1 MDKPV
6 KLSARKKARSIAL
19 QALYQ
24 WALSGSPLNQIRE
37 EYASHHNM
45 EKVDVAYFDELLLE
59 IAKNVA
65 NIDEAISPFLDRDI
79 KELNPVELTVLR
91 IGTYEVLHRPEI
103 PYPVIIKEAVSL
115 TKTFG
120 ASDGFKYV
128 NGVLDKAAKS
138 LRPHEKY

>member
-37 EYASHHNM
+37 EYAAHHNM
-45 EKVDVAYFDELLLE
+45 EKVDVAYFDELLLQV
-59 IAKNVA
+59 AKNVA
-65 NIDEAISPFLDRDI
+65 NIDEAISPFLDRNI

-120 ASDGFKYV
+120 AIDGFKYV
-128 NGVLDKAAKS
+128 NGVLDKAAKA